1 MTSSEF
7 VFSVTGLLF
16 FVSGGVIAVL
26 LRPSSTAARRWLA
39 CVLAAY
45 VLLSVHAVAELL
57 AWPLTS
63 AYEPFERPSG
73 APQPGA
79 IVVLGGGS
87 ETVRGWQGV
96 AGTLPIASMQRV
108 LEAAR
113 VYRELGNPWV
123 ISSGGG
129 RPGEEMNLSVAAVM
143 RRELIDQGV
152 PADRI
157 VMEPTSRSTRE
168 EVAPTVAALRQLG
181 VDRFVLVTSDTH
193 MRRSVATFRAGG
205 ADAIPAI
212 APHDVLN
219 GWLRFVPSN
228 RGLEFDGEVFHEY
241 VGLLYYAA
249 RGWI

>member
-7 VFSVTGLLF
+7 LFSVTGLLF
-16 FVSGGVIAVL
+16 VVSCSVIWIV
-26 LRPSSTAARRWLA
+26 LRPSSKAARRCLA
-39 CVLAAY
+39 YAIGAY
-45 VLLSVHAVAELL
+45 ALLSVHAVGELL
-57 AWPLTS
+57 AHPLTY
-63 AYEPFERPSG
+63 AYEPFEGSSDAR
-73 APQPGA
+73 QPGA
-79 IVVLGGGS
+79 IVVLGGGFD
-87 ETVRGWQGV
+87 TVRGWKSV
-96 AGTLPIASMQRV
+96 SGTLPSPSMQRV

-129 RPGEEMNLSVAAVM
+129 RPGEDVDVSVAAVM
-143 RRELIDQGV
+143 RRALIDQGV

-157 VMEPTSRSTRE
+157 VLEPTSSNTRE
-168 EVAPTVAALRQLG
+168 EVGPALAVLRRLG

-193 MRRSVATFRAGG
+193 MWRAIATFRAGG
-205 ADAIPAI
+205 ANPVPAI

-219 GWLRFVPSN
+219 GWLRYVPTS
-228 RGLEFDGEVFHEY
+228 RGLDFDGEVVHEY